1 MTRVSLRLRW
11 LALLFSLG
19 ALAIFLDA
27 QLSWRAIYASK
38 RAFRSTIQ
46 ALTNVAQSTP
56 EDLRLVQTLS
66 QLAQNTS
73 QPRGLVIPVYEP
85 TVKLAASL
93 ILELR
98 TMGVDWPVEMP
109 HCGDLTLES
118 QELMLQKP
126 SLGTIRFYDVC
137 ELAASTN
144 VTNSTKQLFCVDLDA
159 CHLKF
164 RAFEIKILAVVYSLF
179 EEVMMLDADTTFFVN
194 PAVLWDS
201 DKYQSTGTL
210 LMNDRISHEIY
221 WMAERVG
228 GDPEI
233 SVQREYLAGF
243 DVTPFRSLPT
253 IARGKARL
261 ANTSPVTLNFEPSDF
276 LLSSHSWN
284 LRSGHQVDSS
294 LVLWNKK
301 RQPRATA
308 ILASFMALNDVAS
321 PPSYGDKELYFYAAE
336 LAETQYSVSDHA
348 IGAVGTDFQDYGEK
362 NSTLCGDMAQVFP
375 LKPENESDD
384 VPLFYLNSDRI
395 LYFRPAEEPVYY
407 MKARPAEFYPGAFG
421 ERRME
426 CPFGISVGKLS
437 QAEEEHLTGRQRLH
451 QITVEWEEVAR
462 LSRDDSTN
470 REEMDA
476 ATDSKLD
483 VLMDEMRGNYRR
495 KVATIRGAV

>member
-1 MTRVSLRLRW
+1 MARVSLRLRW
-11 LALLFSLG
+11 LALLLSLG
-19 ALAIFLDA
+19 VLAVFLDV
-27 QLSWRAIYASK
+27 QLTWRAIYASK
-38 RAFRSTIQ
+38 RVFRRTIQ
-46 ALTNVAQSTP
+46 ALTKVAQSTS
-56 EDLRLVQTLS
+56 EESQLVQTLN

-73 QPRGLVIPVYEP
+73 QSRGLVIPVYEP
-85 TVKLAASL
+85 TIKLAASL
-93 ILELR
+93 VLELR

-109 HCGDLTLES
+109 HCGDLTVES

-126 SLGTIRFYDVC
+126 ALGSIRLYDVC
-137 ELAASTN
+137 ERAASTN
-144 VTNSTKQLFCVDLDA
+144 VANSAKKLFCADLDA

-179 EEVMMLDADTTFFVN
+179 EEVMMIDADTTFFVN
-194 PAVLWDS
+194 PTVLWDS

-210 LMNDRISHEIY
+210 LMNDRISHDIY

-233 SVQREYLAGF
+233 SVQREYLANF
-243 DVTPFRSLPT
+243 DVAPFHSLPT
-253 IARGKARL
+253 IARGKASL
-261 ANTSPVTLNFEPSDF
+261 ANMSPVMLNFEPSDF

-348 IGAVGTDFQDYGEK
+348 IGAVGTDFRDYGEK

-375 LKPENESDD
+375 LQPTNESDD

-395 LYFRPAEEPVYY
+395 LYFRPVEEPVYY

-437 QAEEEHLTGRQRLH
+437 QAEEEHLSGRQRLH
-451 QITVEWEEVAR
+451 QITVEWEEAAR
-462 LSRDDSTN
+462 LSKDDPT
-470 REEMDA
+470 RRKEMDA
-476 ATDSKLD
+476 ATDGKLD
-483 VLMDEMRGNYRR
+483 VLMHEMRDTYRR
-495 KVATIRGAV
+495 NVATRRGDV